1 MLRGALSRG
10 AAGGASL
17 LGKGSFGLKGREMRS
32 MTCEERMVASQL
44 YAFLGN
50 SLLSPM
56 SRTESVGL
64 DPAFWRDLGGL
75 LDGALADPAKALA
88 SWAERA
94 SADSSRSEAVQR
106 VSVEFTKLF
115 VGPPKPAAA
124 PWESANGPVESHVGF
139 GEATFAMRERLRAL
153 GLELCNE
160 NNQYEDHVGIELLYL
175 SELCRRASEGP
186 SGAAACDAAVPDGE
200 EISSFV
206 REHPLVWVARLRE
219 KVAASQ
225 PEGYFV
231 RLLDFALALL
241 RWQA

>member
-1 MLRGALSRG
+1 
-10 AAGGASL
+10 
-17 LGKGSFGLKGREMRS
+17 MRS
-32 MTCEERMVASQL
+32 MTCEEWTVASQL

-94 SADSSRSEAVQR
+94 SADSSRSETVQR

>member
-1 MLRGALSRG
+1 
-10 AAGGASL
+10 
-17 LGKGSFGLKGREMRS
+17 MRS
-32 MTCEERMVASQL
+32 MTGEEWMVASQL

-64 DPAFWRDLGGL
+64 DPAFWRELGGL
-75 LDGALADPAKALA
+75 LDGALADSAESLA
-88 SWAERA
+88 SWAKRA
-94 SADSSRSEAVQR
+94 SADAARSEVVQR

-124 PWESANGPVESHVGF
+124 PWESANGPVDSHVGF
-139 GEATFAMRERLRAL
+139 GEATFAMRVRLRAL

-175 SELCRRASEGP
+175 SELCRRASEEP
-186 SGAAACDAAVPDGE
+186 SGAACDAAAPDAE
-200 EISSFV
+200 EIASFI
-206 REHPLVWVARLRE
+206 REHPLAWVPRLRE

-225 PEGYFV
+225 PEGYFI
-231 RLLDFALALL
+231 RLLDVVLALL
-241 RWQA
+241 KWQA

>member
-1 MLRGALSRG
+1 
-10 AAGGASL
+10 
-17 LGKGSFGLKGREMRS
+17 MRS
-32 MTCEERMVASQL
+32 MTCEEWMVASQL

-64 DPAFWRDLGGL
+64 DPAFWRELGGL
-75 LDGALADPAKALA
+75 LDGALADSAESLA

-94 SADSSRSEAVQR
+94 SADVVRSEVVQR

-124 PWESANGPVESHVGF
+124 PWESANGPVDSHVGF

-175 SELCRRASEGP
+175 SELCRRASEKP
-186 SGAAACDAAVPDGE
+186 SGAAACDAAVPDAE
-200 EISSFV
+200 EIASFI
-206 REHPLVWVARLRE
+206 REHPLVWVPRLRE

-231 RLLDFALALL
+231 RLLDVALALL
-241 RWQA
+241 KRQA

>member
-1 MLRGALSRG
+1 
-10 AAGGASL
+10 
-17 LGKGSFGLKGREMRS
+17 MRS
-32 MTCEERMVASQL
+32 MTGEEWMVASQL

-64 DPAFWRDLGGL
+64 DPAFWRELGGL
-75 LDGALADPAKALA
+75 LDGALTDSAESLA

-94 SADSSRSEAVQR
+94 SADAARFETVQR

-124 PWESANGPVESHVGF
+124 PWESANGPVDSHVGF
-139 GEATFAMRERLRAL
+139 GEATFAMCERLRAL

-175 SELCRRASEGP
+175 SELCHRASEEA
-186 SGAAACDAAVPDGE
+186 SGAACDAAAPDAE
-200 EISSFV
+200 EIASFI
-206 REHPLVWVARLRE
+206 REHPLAWVPRLRE

-225 PEGYFV
+225 PEGYFI
-231 RLLDFALALL
+231 RLLDVVLALL
-241 RWQA
+241 KRQA

>member
-1 MLRGALSRG
+1 
-10 AAGGASL
+10 
-17 LGKGSFGLKGREMRS
+17 MRS
-32 MTCEERMVASQL
+32 MTGEEWMVASQL

-64 DPAFWRDLGGL
+64 DPAFWRELGGL
-75 LDGALADPAKALA
+75 LDGALADSAESLA

-94 SADSSRSEAVQR
+94 SADAARLRWCSACPSSSLSCSSALRSR
-106 VSVEFTKLF
+106 RPHL
-115 VGPPKPAAA
+115 G
-124 PWESANGPVESHVGF
+124 ESANGPVDSHVGF

-175 SELCRRASEGP
+175 SELCRRASEEP
-186 SGAAACDAAVPDGE
+186 SGVAACDAAAPDAE
-200 EISSFV
+200 EIASFI
-206 REHPLVWVARLRE
+206 REHPLAWVPCLRE

-225 PEGYFV
+225 PEGYFI
-231 RLLDFALALL
+231 RLFDVVLALL
-241 RWQA
+241 KRQA

>member
-1 MLRGALSRG
+1 
-10 AAGGASL
+10 
-17 LGKGSFGLKGREMRS
+17 MRS
-32 MTCEERMVASQL
+32 MTCEEWTVASQL

-64 DPAFWRDLGGL
+64 DPTFWRDLGGL
-75 LDGALADPAKALA
+75 LDGALAGPAESLA

-94 SADSSRSEAVQR
+94 SADASRSEAVQR

-200 EISSFV
+200 EIASFV

-231 RLLDFALALL
+231 RLLDFTLALL

>member
-1 MLRGALSRG
+1 
-10 AAGGASL
+10 
-17 LGKGSFGLKGREMRS
+17 MRS
-32 MTCEERMVASQL
+32 MTGEEWMVASQL
-44 YAFLGN
+44 YASLGN

-64 DPAFWRDLGGL
+64 DPAFWRELGGL
-75 LDGALADPAKALA
+75 LDGALADSAESLA
-88 SWAERA
+88 SWAKRA
-94 SADSSRSEAVQR
+94 SADAARSEAVQR

-124 PWESANGPVESHVGF
+124 PWESANGPVDSHVGF

-175 SELCRRASEGP
+175 SELCRRASEES
-186 SGAAACDAAVPDGE
+186 SGVAACDAAAPDAE
-200 EISSFV
+200 EIASFI
-206 REHPLVWVARLRE
+206 REHPLVWVPRLRE

-231 RLLDFALALL
+231 RLLDVALALL
-241 RWQA
+241 KRQA

>member
-1 MLRGALSRG
+1 
-10 AAGGASL
+10 
-17 LGKGSFGLKGREMRS
+17 MRS
-32 MTCEERMVASQL
+32 MTGEEWMVASQL

-64 DPAFWRDLGGL
+64 DPAFWRELGGL
-75 LDGALADPAKALA
+75 LDGALADSAESLA
-88 SWAERA
+88 SWAKRA
-94 SADSSRSEAVQR
+94 SADAARSEVVQR

-124 PWESANGPVESHVGF
+124 PWESANGPVDSHVGF

-175 SELCRRASEGP
+175 SELCRRASEEP
-186 SGAAACDAAVPDGE
+186 SGAACDAAAPDAE
-200 EISSFV
+200 EIASFI
-206 REHPLVWVARLRE
+206 REHPLAWVPRLRE

-225 PEGYFV
+225 PEGYFI
-231 RLLDFALALL
+231 RLLDVVLALL
-241 RWQA
+241 KRQA

>member
-1 MLRGALSRG
+1 
-10 AAGGASL
+10 
-17 LGKGSFGLKGREMRS
+17 
-32 MTCEERMVASQL
+32 VASQL

-64 DPAFWRDLGGL
+64 DPAFWRELGGL
-75 LDGALADPAKALA
+75 LDGALADSAESLA
-88 SWAERA
+88 SWAKRA
-94 SADSSRSEAVQR
+94 SADAARSEVVQR

-124 PWESANGPVESHVGF
+124 PWESANGPVDSHVGF

-175 SELCRRASEGP
+175 SELCRRASEEP
-186 SGAAACDAAVPDGE
+186 SGAACDAAAPDAE
-200 EISSFV
+200 EIASFI
-206 REHPLVWVARLRE
+206 REHPLAWVPRLRE

-225 PEGYFV
+225 PEGYFI
-231 RLLDFALALL
+231 RLLDVVLALL
-241 RWQA
+241 KRQA

>member
-1 MLRGALSRG
+1 
-10 AAGGASL
+10 
-17 LGKGSFGLKGREMRS
+17 MRS
-32 MTCEERMVASQL
+32 MTCEEWMVASQL

-64 DPAFWRDLGGL
+64 DPAFWRELGGL
-75 LDGALADPAKALA
+75 LDGALADSAESLA

-94 SADSSRSEAVQR
+94 SADAARSEVVQR

-124 PWESANGPVESHVGF
+124 PWESANGPVDSHVGF

-175 SELCRRASEGP
+175 SELCRRASEES
-186 SGAAACDAAVPDGE
+186 SGVAACDAAAPDAE
-200 EISSFV
+200 EIASFI
-206 REHPLVWVARLRE
+206 REHPLAWVPRLRE

-225 PEGYFV
+225 PEGYFI
-231 RLLDFALALL
+231 RLLDVVLALL
-241 RWQA
+241 KRQA

>member
-1 MLRGALSRG
+1 
-10 AAGGASL
+10 
-17 LGKGSFGLKGREMRS
+17 MRS
-32 MTCEERMVASQL
+32 MTCEEWMVASQL

-75 LDGALADPAKALA
+75 LDGALADSAESLA

-94 SADSSRSEAVQR
+94 SAAAARSEVVQR

-124 PWESANGPVESHVGF
+124 PWESANGPVDSHVGF

-186 SGAAACDAAVPDGE
+186 FGAAACDAAVPDAE
-200 EISSFV
+200 EIASFV
-206 REHPLVWVARLRE
+206 REHPLVWVVRLRE

-231 RLLDFALALL
+231 RLLDLALALL

>member
-1 MLRGALSRG
+1 
-10 AAGGASL
+10 
-17 LGKGSFGLKGREMRS
+17 MRS
-32 MTCEERMVASQL
+32 MTGEEWMVASQL

-64 DPAFWRDLGGL
+64 DPAFWRELGGL
-75 LDGALADPAKALA
+75 LDGALADSAESLA

-94 SADSSRSEAVQR
+94 SVDAARSEVVQR

-124 PWESANGPVESHVGF
+124 PWESANGPVDSHVGF

-175 SELCRRASEGP
+175 SELCRRASEEP
-186 SGAAACDAAVPDGE
+186 SGAACDAAAPDAE
-200 EISSFV
+200 EIASFI
-206 REHPLVWVARLRE
+206 REHPLAWVPRLRE
-219 KVAASQ
+219 KVAVSQ
-225 PEGYFV
+225 PEGYFI
-231 RLLDFALALL
+231 RLLDVVLALL
-241 RWQA
+241 KRQA

>member
-1 MLRGALSRG
+1 
-10 AAGGASL
+10 
-17 LGKGSFGLKGREMRS
+17 MRS
-32 MTCEERMVASQL
+32 MTGEEWMVASQL

-64 DPAFWRDLGGL
+64 DPAFWRELGGL
-75 LDGALADPAKALA
+75 LDGALADSAEWWA
-88 SWAERA
+88 SWARRA
-94 SADSSRSEAVQR
+94 SADAARSEVVQR

-124 PWESANGPVESHVGF
+124 PWESANGPVDSHVGF

-175 SELCRRASEGP
+175 SELCRRASEEP
-186 SGAAACDAAVPDGE
+186 SGAACDAAAPDAE
-200 EISSFV
+200 EIASFI
-206 REHPLVWVARLRE
+206 REHPLAWVPRLRE

-225 PEGYFV
+225 PEGYFI
-231 RLLDFALALL
+231 RLLDVVLALL
-241 RWQA
+241 KWQA

>member
-1 MLRGALSRG
+1 
-10 AAGGASL
+10 
-17 LGKGSFGLKGREMRS
+17 MRS
-32 MTCEERMVASQL
+32 MTGEEWMVASQL

-64 DPAFWRDLGGL
+64 DPAFWRELGGL
-75 LDGALADPAKALA
+75 LDGALTDSAESLA

-94 SADSSRSEAVQR
+94 SADAARSEVVQR

-124 PWESANGPVESHVGF
+124 PWESANGPVDSHVGF

-153 GLELCNE
+153 GLELCNK

-175 SELCRRASEGP
+175 SELCHRASEEA
-186 SGAAACDAAVPDGE
+186 SGAACDAAAPDAE
-200 EISSFV
+200 EIASFI
-206 REHPLVWVARLRE
+206 REHPLAWVPRLRE

-225 PEGYFV
+225 PEGYFI
-231 RLLDFALALL
+231 RLLDVVLALL
-241 RWQA
+241 KWQA

>member
-1 MLRGALSRG
+1 
-10 AAGGASL
+10 
-17 LGKGSFGLKGREMRS
+17 MRS
-32 MTCEERMVASQL
+32 MTCEEWMVESQL

-75 LDGALADPAKALA
+75 LDGALADSAESLA

-94 SADSSRSEAVQR
+94 SADAARSEVVQR

-124 PWESANGPVESHVGF
+124 PWESANGPVDSHVGF

-175 SELCRRASEGP
+175 SELCRRASEEP
-186 SGAAACDAAVPDGE
+186 FGAAACDAAAPDAE
-200 EISSFV
+200 EIASFI
-206 REHPLVWVARLRE
+206 RKHPLVWVPRLRE

>member
-1 MLRGALSRG
+1 
-10 AAGGASL
+10 
-17 LGKGSFGLKGREMRS
+17 MRS
-32 MTCEERMVASQL
+32 MTGEEWMVASQL

-64 DPAFWRDLGGL
+64 DPAFWRELGGL
-75 LDGALADPAKALA
+75 LDGALTDSAESLA

-94 SADSSRSEAVQR
+94 SADAARFETVQR

-124 PWESANGPVESHVGF
+124 PWESANGPVDSHVGF

-175 SELCRRASEGP
+175 SELCHRASEEA
-186 SGAAACDAAVPDGE
+186 SGAACDAAALDAE
-200 EISSFV
+200 EIASFI
-206 REHPLVWVARLRE
+206 REHPLAWVPRLRE

-241 RWQA
+241 KRQA

>member
-1 MLRGALSRG
+1 
-10 AAGGASL
+10 
-17 LGKGSFGLKGREMRS
+17 
-32 MTCEERMVASQL
+32 MTCEEWMVASQL

-75 LDGALADPAKALA
+75 LDGALADSAESLA

-94 SADSSRSEAVQR
+94 SAAAARSEVVQR

-124 PWESANGPVESHVGF
+124 PWESANGPVDSHVGF

-160 NNQYEDHVGIELLYL
+160 NNQYEDHAGIELLYL

-186 SGAAACDAAVPDGE
+186 SGAAACDAAALDAE
-200 EISSFV
+200 EIASFV
-206 REHPLVWVARLRE
+206 REHPLVWVPRLRE

-231 RLLDFALALL
+231 RLLDLALALL

>member
-1 MLRGALSRG
+1 
-10 AAGGASL
+10 
-17 LGKGSFGLKGREMRS
+17 MRS
-32 MTCEERMVASQL
+32 MTGEEWMVASQL

-64 DPAFWRDLGGL
+64 DPAFWRELGGL
-75 LDGALADPAKALA
+75 LDGALADSAESLA

-94 SADSSRSEAVQR
+94 SADAARSETVQR

-124 PWESANGPVESHVGF
+124 PWESANGPVDSHVGF

-175 SELCRRASEGP
+175 SELCRRASEEP
-186 SGAAACDAAVPDGE
+186 SGAACDAAAPDAE
-200 EISSFV
+200 EIASFI
-206 REHPLVWVARLRE
+206 REHPLAWVPRLRE

-225 PEGYFV
+225 PEGYFI
-231 RLLDFALALL
+231 RLLDVVLALL
-241 RWQA
+241 KRQA

>member
-1 MLRGALSRG
+1 
-10 AAGGASL
+10 
-17 LGKGSFGLKGREMRS
+17 MRS
-32 MTCEERMVASQL
+32 MTGEEWMVASQL

-64 DPAFWRDLGGL
+64 DPAFWRELGGL
-75 LDGALADPAKALA
+75 LDGALTDSAESLA

-94 SADSSRSEAVQR
+94 SADAARSEVVQR

-124 PWESANGPVESHVGF
+124 PWESANGPVDSHVGF

-175 SELCRRASEGP
+175 SELCRRASEEA
-186 SGAAACDAAVPDGE
+186 SGAACDAAAPDAE
-200 EISSFV
+200 EIASFI
-206 REHPLVWVARLRE
+206 REHPLAWVPRLRE

-225 PEGYFV
+225 PEGYFI
-231 RLLDFALALL
+231 RLLDVVLALL
-241 RWQA
+241 KWQA

>member
-1 MLRGALSRG
+1 
-10 AAGGASL
+10 
-17 LGKGSFGLKGREMRS
+17 MRS
-32 MTCEERMVASQL
+32 MTCEEWVVASQL

-75 LDGALADPAKALA
+75 LDGALADSAESLA

-94 SADSSRSEAVQR
+94 SADVARSEVVQR

-124 PWESANGPVESHVGF
+124 PWESANGPVDSHVGF

-175 SELCRRASEGP
+175 SELCRRASEES
-186 SGAAACDAAVPDGE
+186 SGVAACDAAAPDAE
-200 EISSFV
+200 EIASFI
-206 REHPLVWVARLRE
+206 REHPLAWVPRLRE

-225 PEGYFV
+225 PEGYFI
-231 RLLDFALALL
+231 RLLDVVLALL
-241 RWQA
+241 KRQA

>member
-1 MLRGALSRG
+1 
-10 AAGGASL
+10 
-17 LGKGSFGLKGREMRS
+17 MRS
-32 MTCEERMVASQL
+32 MTCEEWTVASQL

-75 LDGALADPAKALA
+75 LDGALADPAESLA
-88 SWAERA
+88 SWAEHA
-94 SADSSRSEAVQR
+94 SADADRSEAVQR

-200 EISSFV
+200 EIASFV

-231 RLLDFALALL
+231 RLLDLALALL

>member
-1 MLRGALSRG
+1 
-10 AAGGASL
+10 
-17 LGKGSFGLKGREMRS
+17 MRS
-32 MTCEERMVASQL
+32 MTGEEWMVASQL

-64 DPAFWRDLGGL
+64 DPAFWRELGGL
-75 LDGALADPAKALA
+75 LDGALADSAESLA
-88 SWAERA
+88 SWAKRA
-94 SADSSRSEAVQR
+94 SADAARSEAVQR

-124 PWESANGPVESHVGF
+124 PWESANGPVDSHVGF

-175 SELCRRASEGP
+175 SELCRRASEES
-186 SGAAACDAAVPDGE
+186 SGVAACDAAAPDAE
-200 EISSFV
+200 EIASFI
-206 REHPLVWVARLRE
+206 REHPLVWVPRLRE

-231 RLLDFALALL
+231 RLLDVALALL
-241 RWQA
+241 KRQA

>member
-1 MLRGALSRG
+1 
-10 AAGGASL
+10 
-17 LGKGSFGLKGREMRS
+17 MRS
-32 MTCEERMVASQL
+32 MTGEEWMVASQL

-64 DPAFWRDLGGL
+64 DPAFWRELGGP
-75 LDGALADPAKALA
+75 LDGALADSAESLA
-88 SWAERA
+88 SWAKRA
-94 SADSSRSEAVQR
+94 SADAARSEVVQR

-124 PWESANGPVESHVGF
+124 PWESANGPVDSHVGF

-175 SELCRRASEGP
+175 SELCRRASEEP
-186 SGAAACDAAVPDGE
+186 SGAACDAAAPDAE
-200 EISSFV
+200 EIASFI
-206 REHPLVWVARLRE
+206 REHPLAWVPRLRE

-225 PEGYFV
+225 PEGYFI
-231 RLLDFALALL
+231 RLLDVVLALL
-241 RWQA
+241 KWQA

>member
-1 MLRGALSRG
+1 
-10 AAGGASL
+10 
-17 LGKGSFGLKGREMRS
+17 MRS
-32 MTCEERMVASQL
+32 MTCEEWMVASQL

-64 DPAFWRDLGGL
+64 DPAFWRELGGL
-75 LDGALADPAKALA
+75 LDGALADSAESLA

-94 SADSSRSEAVQR
+94 SADAARSEAVQR

-124 PWESANGPVESHVGF
+124 PWESANGPVDSHVGF

-175 SELCRRASEGP
+175 SVLCRRASEEP
-186 SGAAACDAAVPDGE
+186 SGAAACDAAAPDAE
-200 EISSFV
+200 EIASFI
-206 REHPLVWVARLRE
+206 REHPLAWVPRLRE

-231 RLLDFALALL
+231 RLLDVALALL
-241 RWQA
+241 KRQA

>member
-1 MLRGALSRG
+1 
-10 AAGGASL
+10 
-17 LGKGSFGLKGREMRS
+17 MRS
-32 MTCEERMVASQL
+32 MTGEEWMVASQL

-64 DPAFWRDLGGL
+64 DPAFWRELGGL
-75 LDGALADPAKALA
+75 LDGALADSAESLA
-88 SWAERA
+88 SWAKRA
-94 SADSSRSEAVQR
+94 SADAARSEAVQR

-124 PWESANGPVESHVGF
+124 PWESANGPVDSHVGF

-175 SELCRRASEGP
+175 SELCRRASEEP
-186 SGAAACDAAVPDGE
+186 SGAACDAAAPDAE
-200 EISSFV
+200 EIASFI
-206 REHPLVWVARLRE
+206 REHPLAWVPRLRE

-225 PEGYFV
+225 PEGYFI
-231 RLLDFALALL
+231 RLLDVVLALL
-241 RWQA
+241 KRQV

>member
-1 MLRGALSRG
+1 
-10 AAGGASL
+10 
-17 LGKGSFGLKGREMRS
+17 MRS
-32 MTCEERMVASQL
+32 MTGEEWMVASQL

-64 DPAFWRDLGGL
+64 DPAFWRELGGL
-75 LDGALADPAKALA
+75 LDGALADSAESLA
-88 SWAERA
+88 SWAKRA
-94 SADSSRSEAVQR
+94 SADAARSEVVQC

-124 PWESANGPVESHVGF
+124 PWESANGPVDSHVGF

-175 SELCRRASEGP
+175 SELCRRASEEP
-186 SGAAACDAAVPDGE
+186 SGAACDAAAPDAE
-200 EISSFV
+200 EIASFI
-206 REHPLVWVARLRE
+206 REHPLAWVPRLRE

-225 PEGYFV
+225 PEGYFI
-231 RLLDFALALL
+231 RLLDVVLALL
-241 RWQA
+241 KRQA

>member
-1 MLRGALSRG
+1 
-10 AAGGASL
+10 
-17 LGKGSFGLKGREMRS
+17 MRS
-32 MTCEERMVASQL
+32 MTCEEWTVASQL

-75 LDGALADPAKALA
+75 LDGALADPAESLA

-175 SELCRRASEGP
+175 SELCHRASEGP
-186 SGAAACDAAVPDGE
+186 SGAAACDAAVPDAE
-200 EISSFV
+200 EIASFV
-206 REHPLVWVARLRE
+206 REHPLIWVARLRE

-231 RLLDFALALL
+231 RLLDLVLALL

>member
-1 MLRGALSRG
+1 
-10 AAGGASL
+10 
-17 LGKGSFGLKGREMRS
+17 MRS
-32 MTCEERMVASQL
+32 MTCEEWTVASQL

-75 LDGALADPAKALA
+75 LDGALADPAESLA

-175 SELCRRASEGP
+175 SELCHRASEGP
-186 SGAAACDAAVPDGE
+186 SGAAACDAAVPDAE
-200 EISSFV
+200 EIASFV
-206 REHPLVWVARLRE
+206 REHPLIWVARLRE

>member
-1 MLRGALSRG
+1 
-10 AAGGASL
+10 
-17 LGKGSFGLKGREMRS
+17 MRS
-32 MTCEERMVASQL
+32 MTGEEWMVASQL

-64 DPAFWRDLGGL
+64 DPAFWRELGGL
-75 LDGALADPAKALA
+75 LDGALTDSAESLA

-94 SADSSRSEAVQR
+94 SADAARSEVVQR

-124 PWESANGPVESHVGF
+124 PWESANGPVDSHVGF

-175 SELCRRASEGP
+175 SELCRRASEEA
-186 SGAAACDAAVPDGE
+186 SGAACDAAAPEAE
-200 EISSFV
+200 EIASFI
-206 REHPLVWVARLRE
+206 REHPLAWVPRLRE

-225 PEGYFV
+225 PEGYFI
-231 RLLDFALALL
+231 RLLDVVLALL
-241 RWQA
+241 KRQA

>member
-1 MLRGALSRG
+1 
-10 AAGGASL
+10 
-17 LGKGSFGLKGREMRS
+17 MRS
-32 MTCEERMVASQL
+32 MTGEEWMVASQL

-64 DPAFWRDLGGL
+64 DPAFWRELGGL
-75 LDGALADPAKALA
+75 LDGALTDSAESLA

-94 SADSSRSEAVQR
+94 SADAARFETVQR

-124 PWESANGPVESHVGF
+124 PWESANGPVDSHVGF

-175 SELCRRASEGP
+175 SELCRRASEEP
-186 SGAAACDAAVPDGE
+186 SGAACDAAAPDAE
-200 EISSFV
+200 EIASFI
-206 REHPLVWVARLRE
+206 REHPLAWVPRLRE

-225 PEGYFV
+225 PEGYFI
-231 RLLDFALALL
+231 RLLDVVLALL
-241 RWQA
+241 KWQA

>member
-1 MLRGALSRG
+1 
-10 AAGGASL
+10 
-17 LGKGSFGLKGREMRS
+17 MRS
-32 MTCEERMVASQL
+32 MTGEEWMVASQL

-64 DPAFWRDLGGL
+64 DPAFWRELGGL
-75 LDGALADPAKALA
+75 LGGALADSAESLA

-94 SADSSRSEAVQR
+94 SADAARSEVVQR

-124 PWESANGPVESHVGF
+124 PWESANGPVDSHVGF

-160 NNQYEDHVGIELLYL
+160 NNQYEDHVGIELRTCPSFAAGHRKSPPASPPAMRPRRMRRRSRRLFASIRL
-175 SELCRRASEGP
+175 PGCRVFARRWRRRSRRAISF
-186 SGAAACDAAVPDGE
+186 AC
-200 EISSFV
+200 SMLCW
-206 REHPLVWVARLRE
+206 RC
-219 KVAASQ
+219 
-225 PEGYFV
+225 
-231 RLLDFALALL
+231 
-241 RWQA
+241 

>member
-1 MLRGALSRG
+1 
-10 AAGGASL
+10 
-17 LGKGSFGLKGREMRS
+17 MRS
-32 MTCEERMVASQL
+32 MTGEEWMVASQL

-64 DPAFWRDLGGL
+64 DPAFWRELGGL
-75 LDGALADPAKALA
+75 LDGALADSAESLA
-88 SWAERA
+88 SWAKRA
-94 SADSSRSEAVQR
+94 SADAARSEVVQR

-124 PWESANGPVESHVGF
+124 PWESANGPVDSHVGF

-175 SELCRRASEGP
+175 SELCRRASEEP
-186 SGAAACDAAVPDGE
+186 SGAAACDAAAPDAE
-200 EISSFV
+200 EIASFI
-206 REHPLVWVARLRE
+206 REHPLAWVSRLRE

-225 PEGYFV
+225 PEGYFI
-231 RLLDFALALL
+231 RLLDVVLALL
-241 RWQA
+241 KRQA

>member
-1 MLRGALSRG
+1 
-10 AAGGASL
+10 
-17 LGKGSFGLKGREMRS
+17 MRS
-32 MTCEERMVASQL
+32 MTGEEWMVASQL

-64 DPAFWRDLGGL
+64 NPAFWRELGGL
-75 LDGALADPAKALA
+75 LDGALTDSAESLA

-94 SADSSRSEAVQR
+94 SADAARFETVQR

-124 PWESANGPVESHVGF
+124 PWESANGPVDSHVGF

-175 SELCRRASEGP
+175 SELCHRASEEA
-186 SGAAACDAAVPDGE
+186 SGAACDAAAPDAE
-200 EISSFV
+200 EIASFI
-206 REHPLVWVARLRE
+206 REHPLAWVPRLRE

-225 PEGYFV
+225 PEGYFI
-231 RLLDFALALL
+231 RLLDVVLALL
-241 RWQA
+241 KRQA

>member
-1 MLRGALSRG
+1 
-10 AAGGASL
+10 
-17 LGKGSFGLKGREMRS
+17 MRS
-32 MTCEERMVASQL
+32 MTCEEWMVASQL

-64 DPAFWRDLGGL
+64 DPAFWRELGGL
-75 LDGALADPAKALA
+75 LDGALADSAESLA

-94 SADSSRSEAVQR
+94 SADAARSEAVQR

-124 PWESANGPVESHVGF
+124 PWESANGPVDSHVGF

-175 SELCRRASEGP
+175 SELCRRASEEP
-186 SGAAACDAAVPDGE
+186 SGAAACDAAAPDAE
-200 EISSFV
+200 EIASFI
-206 REHPLVWVARLRE
+206 REHPLAWVPCLRE

-225 PEGYFV
+225 PEGYFI
-231 RLLDFALALL
+231 RLLDVVLALL
-241 RWQA
+241 KRQA

>member
-1 MLRGALSRG
+1 
-10 AAGGASL
+10 
-17 LGKGSFGLKGREMRS
+17 MRS
-32 MTCEERMVASQL
+32 MTCEEWMVASQL

-64 DPAFWRDLGGL
+64 DPAFWRELGGL
-75 LDGALADPAKALA
+75 LDGALADSAESLA

-94 SADSSRSEAVQR
+94 SADAARSEAVQR

-124 PWESANGPVESHVGF
+124 PWESANGPVDSHVGF

-175 SELCRRASEGP
+175 SELCRRASEEPYGV
-186 SGAAACDAAVPDGE
+186 AACDAAAPDAE
-200 EISSFV
+200 EIASFI
-206 REHPLVWVARLRE
+206 REHPLAWVPRLRE

-231 RLLDFALALL
+231 RLLDLALALL